1 MNAIKELR
9 LMISSELERMK
20 FLLSERR
27 RMLLAGVAKGPV
39 CFGVSQQVRLI
50 FLWLFLFGK
59 HTLLEES
66 PFKIDG
72 VDHWLFFGV

>member
-9 LMISSELERMK
+9 VMISSELERMK

-50 FLWLFLFGK
+50 FFMAVFIRETHSLRGIAF
-59 HTLLEES
+59 
-66 PFKIDG
+66 
-72 VDHWLFFGV
+72 